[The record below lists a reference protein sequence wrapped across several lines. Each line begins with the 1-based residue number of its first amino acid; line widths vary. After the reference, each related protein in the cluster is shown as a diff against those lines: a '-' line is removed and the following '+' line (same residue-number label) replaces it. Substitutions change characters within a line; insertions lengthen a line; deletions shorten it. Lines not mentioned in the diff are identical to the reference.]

1 MRAGFVFLIFVT
13 QTTFAQFNYV
23 FDKSIPVTLQND
35 EVLTMPWAGGLN
47 ATQFNT
53 IDLNGDGRDDLA
65 IFDRTAEKVVTFI
78 NDNNQYRH
86 APEFEIFFPQEI
98 TNWMLLRDYN
108 GDGKKDIFTSDIFGI
123 RVYTNTTLMIGQISF
138 EHLRFFS
145 GVAGSQ
151 KTQHLL
157 SAKADEIEGTIKT
170 GVQLNSDDLP
180 AISDADGDGDLDLF
194 VPYWPN
200 GAYTVL
206 HKNLSVERYGTLDSL
221 DFEYTFTATG
231 PEVWGGVRECDCGVF
246 AFNGDPCNMGGRVEH
261 AGGKSLFAFDVDND
275 GDQDMLISE
284 SECSQL
290 FLLLNEGT
298 NAAPV
303 VNGASPFPPISPA
316 AMVSYPTAFYEDVDF
331 DGVKDLIATPNIFAR
346 EFLSTNLRQ
355 SVWFYKNTGT
365 TALPSFSVPNRSFLQ
380 QNMIDIGDNAVPAFF
395 DADGDSDL
403 DLFVGCYSFGF
414 SGSIFYF
421 ENTGTQSLPGYKLI
435 TPDFFNISFLNIANI
450 KPSFADMNGDAK
462 LDLVFTASNQY
473 GGNTQLYYF
482 PNNSGTVANFSQT
495 LVTVNF
501 ATVTDALTSYDNV
514 HVTDVNMD
522 GKNDLL
528 VGKRNGRLQYWR
540 NVGTAINPNYALE
553 DDSYLELG
561 SSVLRQSPACT
572 TADLNADGEADLI
585 LGDQTGRIL
594 IIPNYRDAAN
604 VTGGI
609 STIIYNPVAEG
620 YVSQNLGGRIWPSVA
635 NIFKSDKPAIIVGNT
650 LGGMHILKHDE
661 STQLPENPTIDVYPN
676 PVTKETSILNI
687 KVDRSAGLMIISLL
701 GQPVISPVFLQ
712 PFQEYG
718 FQLHGFS
725 RGIYILYFVI
735 DGKIHTRK
743 IVIN

>member
-1 MRAGFVFLIFVT
+1 MRAGFVVLFFLT

-23 FDKSIPVTLQND
+23 FDKSIPVTLQHD
-35 EVLTMPWAGGLN
+35 EFLTMPWAGGLN

-53 IDLNGDGRDDLA
+53 IDLNGDGHDDLA

-78 NDNNQYRH
+78 TDNNQYRY
-86 APEFEIFFPQEI
+86 APEFEIFFPEEI

-123 RVYTNTTLMIGQISF
+123 RVYTNTTLMVGQISF
-138 EHLRFFS
+138 EHLLFFS
-145 GVAGSQ
+145 GASGSQ

-206 HKNLSVERYGTLDSL
+206 HKNLSLERYGTLDSL
-221 DFEYTFTATG
+221 DFEYTSTQTG

-246 AFNGDPCNMGGRVEH
+246 AFNGDPCNTGGRVKH
-261 AGGKSLFAFDVDND
+261 AGGKSLLAFDVDND

-290 FLLLNEGT
+290 FLLRNDGT

-303 VNGASPFPPISPA
+303 INAASPYPPVSPA

-331 DGVKDLIATPNIFAR
+331 DGAKDLIATPNIFAR
-346 EFLSTNLRQ
+346 EFLSTNFRQ
-355 SVWFYKNTGT
+355 SVWFYKNAGT
-365 TALPSFSVPNRSFLQ
+365 TTLPSFSAPNRSFLQ
-380 QNMIDIGDNAVPAFF
+380 ENMIDVGDNAVPAFF

-403 DLFVGCYSFGF
+403 DLFVGCYTFGF

-435 TPDFFNISFLNIANI
+435 TPDFFNISFLNLSNI
-450 KPSFADMNGDAK
+450 KPSFADMNGDTK
-462 LDLVFTASNQY
+462 IDLVFTASNPF
-473 GGNTQLYYF
+473 GGSTQLYYF
-482 PNNSGTVANFSQT
+482 PNNSGTVANFST
-495 LVTVNF
+495 NLVTVNF

-514 HVTDVNMD
+514 HVADVNQD
-522 GKNDLL
+522 GQNDLL

-540 NVGTAINPNYALE
+540 NVGTALNPDYALE
-553 DDSYLELG
+553 DDSYLDLG

-572 TADLNADGEADLI
+572 TADLNADGKVDLI
-585 LGDQTGRIL
+585 IGDQTGRLL
-594 IIPNYRDAAN
+594 IIPNYRDATSA
-604 VTGGI
+604 TDGI

-620 YVSQNLGGRIWPSVA
+620 YVSQNLGGRIWPGVA

-661 STQLPENPTIDVYPN
+661 SVQLPENPTIDVYPN
-676 PVTKETSILNI
+676 PVAKETSILNI
-687 KVDRSAGLMIISLL
+687 KVDRSAGFMIMSLL
-701 GQPVISPVFLQ
+701 GQTVSPPVFLQ

-735 DGKIHTRK
+735 DGKTHTRK
-743 IVIN
+743 IVIK